1 MVYINSTGYVFTK
14 VPNPVDI
21 KREIQTFTKG
31 SGVKGTIIISS
42 EGINVNLSGI
52 LETVNKLESYIKE
65 KLKKKLS

>member
-42 EGINVNLSGI
+42 LHCLRKCVLS
-52 LETVNKLESYIKE
+52 T
-65 KLKKKLS
+65 